1 MRYILFLIYC
11 SSFVFSQDVNR
22 IFQQANDAYNK
33 GLYDEAITLYN
44 QIILDGQHDSS
55 IYFNLGNSHYKLNNV
70 AESIFYFEKAKIF
83 SSKDQDIEINLAFAN
98 NMTIDSI
105 DPLPKSDL
113 LKFREYLFDLF
124 SLDQYA
130 VIIISFTWLTAIF
143 LGLFLFNL
151 KPS

>member
-1 MRYILFLIYC
+1 MRYIFVFLIYC

-70 AESIFYFEKAKIF
+70 AESIFYFEKAKKF
-83 SSKDQDIEINLAFAN
+83 SSKDKILN
-98 NMTIDSI
+98 
-105 DPLPKSDL
+105 
-113 LKFREYLFDLF
+113 
-124 SLDQYA
+124 
-130 VIIISFTWLTAIF
+130 
-143 LGLFLFNL
+143 
-151 KPS
+151 